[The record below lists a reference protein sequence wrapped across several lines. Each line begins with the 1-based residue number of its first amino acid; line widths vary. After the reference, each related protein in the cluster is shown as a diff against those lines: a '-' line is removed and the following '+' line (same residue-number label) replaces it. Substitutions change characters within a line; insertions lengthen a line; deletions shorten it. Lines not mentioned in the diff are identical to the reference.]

1 MRTFLF
7 TLHILTCVSLIIVVL
22 IQRGKGSDMGAM
34 LGGGGSNTV
43 FGARGAGN
51 FLTKLTTSAAIIFM
65 VTSLSLSYL
74 ATQDSKATIF
84 DGSAIE
90 ETIPA
95 EDLEPA
101 VPAIDPSLLE
111 EIEDSAAGGL
121 EEIEDAVAG
130 AIDDAT
136 QTQATP
142 TS

>member
-7 TLHILTCVSLIIVVL
+7 TLPILTCVSLIIVVL

-74 ATQDSKATIF
+74 AAQDSKDTIF
-84 DGSAIE
+84 DDSAIE

-101 VPAIDPSLLE
+101 APAIDPSLLE
-111 EIEDSAAGGL
+111 EIEDSPAGGL

-130 AIDDAT
+130 ASDDAA

-142 TS
+142 TP